1 MFIQTEE
8 TPNPATLKFI
18 PDGHVILKNGTAEF
32 KNQKQAETKSPLALQ
47 LFAITG
53 VEAVFFGHDFI
64 TITKSGNAVW
74 KYLTTEVQAVIMD
87 FFLTGKNPMFENQ
100 ENANAKEVSETS
112 SEGDSEIVKQIK
124 ELIEIKVRPAVAMD
138 GGDII
143 FHSFETYESKQNRK
157 KVYSLIQLQSILKQS
172 GFEITKTTFSC
183 GKNGVRAQEW
193 TSNAITLL
201 SQSNYLYKVIGLI
214 YGLLAFIP
222 ILIFNLLQHN

>member
-18 PDGHVILKNGTAEF
+18 PDGHIILKNGTAEF

-74 KYLTTEVQAVIMD
+74 KYLTSEIQAVIMD

-100 ENANAKEVSETS
+100 ESASAKDSSETS
-112 SEGDSEIVKQIK
+112 NEGDSEIVKQIK

-143 FHSFETYESKQNRK
+143 FHSFENGI
-157 KVYSLIQLQSILKQS
+157 VYLMLKGSCS
-172 GFEITKTTFSC
+172 GCPSST
-183 GKNGVRAQEW
+183 
-193 TSNAITLL
+193 ITLKSGIENML
-201 SQSNYLYKVIGLI
+201 KHY
-214 YGLLAFIP
+214 IP
-222 ILIFNLLQHN
+222 EVEAVEQISED

>member
-18 PDGHVILKNGTAEF
+18 PDGHIILKNGTAEF
-32 KNQKQAETKSPLALQ
+32 KNQKQAESKSPLALQ

-74 KYLTTEVQAVIMD
+74 KYLTSEIQAVIMD

-100 ENANAKEVSETS
+100 ESASAKVSSETS
-112 SEGDSEIVKQIK
+112 NEGDSEIVKQIK

-143 FHSFETYESKQNRK
+143 FHSFENGI
-157 KVYSLIQLQSILKQS
+157 VYLMLKGSCS
-172 GFEITKTTFSC
+172 GCPSST
-183 GKNGVRAQEW
+183 
-193 TSNAITLL
+193 ITLKSGIENML
-201 SQSNYLYKVIGLI
+201 KHY
-214 YGLLAFIP
+214 IP
-222 ILIFNLLQHN
+222 EVEAVEQISED